1 MKTKINLHFLYVL
14 SAAVLWGTAGI
25 FVRNLENS
33 ASQMD
38 IVFGRTFFTSLILG
52 LIILF
57 KDKSLF
63 KIKLKDFW
71 IFALSGIFSIV
82 LFNFSYYKTMSLT
95 TLSVAAVLLYTAPF
109 FVLVLAA
116 LFLGSR
122 LTLKKIICCLI
133 AFIGCALVSGVFE
146 SEHKI
151 SKEALFFGLLTGFG
165 YALYTVLGEMLINR
179 KYKTLTITF
188 YVFLCAMVGTLP
200 FINISKTVVS
210 ATPHFVFWVFLMAVF
225 NTVLPYILYTK
236 GLFGVEATTAPI
248 IATAEPVVA
257 TLVGTFIFKE
267 SITFFGILGILA
279 VISAVALLNVKGNKI
294 KLKVNAKINLSLYIS
309 GKREDGYHKID
320 TVMQS
325 VSLFDRI
332 TIKKSD
338 RLALNC
344 SKPHLSGEDN
354 LGFKAAKLFFEE
366 TGISKGAEIYI
377 EKNIPE
383 AGGVGGGSADAG
395 AVLLGLDRLYNTDLP
410 REKLEEMAAKL
421 GADVAFFIRGGTMR
435 ATGIGEILEKLPD
448 FKKGYFVLAKSGNK
462 PSTGEMYRRLDSKE
476 QPIIDI
482 DSCVKAIKSKD
493 LSALCDGLQN
503 SFNEVWED
511 KSFEQMLRGF
521 SPLGVGLSGSGPTY
535 FAVFPKRQEAKK
547 CQKALISKSITAF
560 TVRPVKKS
568 VIFE

>member
-1 MKTKINLHFLYVL
+1 MKTKTNLHFLYVL

-33 ASQMD
+33 SSQMV

-52 LIILF
+52 LTILI

-71 IFALSGIFSIV
+71 IFALSGLFSIV

-109 FVLVLAA
+109 FVLILAT

-122 LTLKKIICCLI
+122 LTLKKVICCLI
-133 AFIGCALVSGVFE
+133 AFIGCGLVSGAFE
-146 SEHKI
+146 TDHRI

-165 YALYTVLGEMLINR
+165 YALYTLFGEMLINR

-188 YVFLCAMVGTLP
+188 YVFLCATFGTLP
-200 FINISKTVVS
+200 FVNLSKTVGS

-236 GLFGVEATTAPI
+236 GLFGVEATSAPI

-257 TLVGTFIFKE
+257 TIIGTYVFKE
-267 SITFFGILGILA
+267 NITLFGIFGVLA
-279 VISAVALLNVKGNKI
+279 VISAVALLNIRGNKI

-309 GKREDGYHKID
+309 GKREDGYHEID

-338 RLALNC
+338 RITLNC

-354 LGFKAAKLFFEE
+354 LGYKAAKLFFEE
-366 TGISKGAEIYI
+366 TKISKGAEIYLQ
-377 EKNIPE
+377 KNIPE
-383 AGGVGGGSADAG
+383 AGGVGGGSADAC
-395 AVLLGLDRLYNTDLP
+395 AVLLGLDRLYNTALP
-410 REKLEEMAAKL
+410 TEKLEEMAAKL
-421 GADVAFFIRGGTMR
+421 GADVAFFVRGGTMR
-435 ATGIGEILEKLPD
+435 ARGIGEILEKLPD

-476 QPIIDI
+476 QPFIDI
-482 DSCVKAIKSKD
+482 DSCVKAIKDND
-493 LSALCDGLQN
+493 LPALCGCLQN

-511 KSFEQMLRGF
+511 KSFEQMLRSF
-521 SPLGVGLSGSGPTY
+521 EPLGVGLSGSGPTY
-535 FAVFPKRQEAKK
+535 FAVFPTRKEAKK
-547 CQKALISKSITAF
+547 CQKALISKNITAF
-560 TVRPVKKS
+560 TVKPTKNS

>member
-109 FVLVLAA
+109 FVLILAT

-122 LTLKKIICCLI
+122 LTLKKVICCLI

-146 SEHKI
+146 NNHRI

-165 YALYTVLGEMLINR
+165 YALYTIFGEMLINR
-179 KYKTLTITF
+179 KYKSLTITF

-200 FINISKTVVS
+200 FINLSKTVVS

-236 GLFGVEATTAPI
+236 GLFGVETTSAPI

-257 TLVGTFIFKE
+257 TIIGTFVFKE
-267 SITFFGILGILA
+267 TITFFGILGISA
-279 VISAVALLNVKGNKI
+279 VISAVALLNIKPK
-294 KLKVNAKINLSLYIS
+294 KLKLKCNAKINLSLYIS
-309 GKREDGYHKID
+309 GKREDGYHEID

-325 VSLFDRI
+325 VSLADRI
-332 TIKKSD
+332 TIKKRDSLSLD
-338 RLALNC
+338 C

-354 LGFKAAKLFFEE
+354 LWYKAAKLFFEE
-366 TGISKGAEIYI
+366 T
-377 EKNIPE
+377 
-383 AGGVGGGSADAG
+383 
-395 AVLLGLDRLYNTDLP
+395 
-410 REKLEEMAAKL
+410 
-421 GADVAFFIRGGTMR
+421 
-435 ATGIGEILEKLPD
+435 
-448 FKKGYFVLAKSGNK
+448 
-462 PSTGEMYRRLDSKE
+462 
-476 QPIIDI
+476 
-482 DSCVKAIKSKD
+482 
-493 LSALCDGLQN
+493 
-503 SFNEVWED
+503 
-511 KSFEQMLRGF
+511 
-521 SPLGVGLSGSGPTY
+521 
-535 FAVFPKRQEAKK
+535 
-547 CQKALISKSITAF
+547 
-560 TVRPVKKS
+560 
-568 VIFE
+568 